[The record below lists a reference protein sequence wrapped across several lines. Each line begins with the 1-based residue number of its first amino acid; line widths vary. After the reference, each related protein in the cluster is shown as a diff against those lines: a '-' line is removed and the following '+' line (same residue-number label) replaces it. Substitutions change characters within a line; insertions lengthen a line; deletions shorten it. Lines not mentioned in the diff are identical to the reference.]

1 MHSKIGLSFRRAPWG
16 PQASRPNRS
25 GARRPDSPSG
35 VLHEGRKRADRIARG
50 LGVWNLEKVRPT
62 RATSEPTVRS
72 KAWHQRKNEGYQ
84 PIHGDVSSNLVNF
97 KAESKSTTLRQE
109 IRVTDSLT
117 LHSIDKSIKHRVR
130 GYT

>member
-1 MHSKIGLSFRRAPWG
+1 MRATKR
-16 PQASRPNRS
+16 ADRS
-25 GARRPDSPSG
+25 LGGSAPGSPSG

-50 LGVWNLEKVRPT
+50 LSAWNLKKVRPT

-72 KAWHQRKNEGYQ
+72 GARHQRTTAGYQ
-84 PIHGDVSSNLVNF
+84 PIYGNIPSNLVNF
-97 KAESKSTTLRQE
+97 KAKSKSTTLRQE

-117 LHSIDKSIKHRVR
+117 LHSIDKSIKHRVG